1 MAVREI
7 LKYPDPRLRTKA
19 KRVRE
24 IDSSVQ
30 RLIDDLVDT
39 MRAANGVGLAA
50 TQVGVPFRV
59 AVVEPREGQLIV
71 LINPEI
77 VKTSGRR
84 RVEEACLSI
93 PGYWGELT
101 RSEAV
106 VVRALDRNGR
116 EFRLKATGLLAQA
129 LEHEIDHLNGI
140 LYIDRL
146 DRPEDLH
153 QVEAEPEEAAT

>member
-1 MAVREI
+1 VREVDGSI
-7 LKYPDPRLRTKA
+7 
-19 KRVRE
+19 
-24 IDSSVQ
+24 Q
-30 RLIDDLVDT
+30 RLIDDMVET

-50 TQVGVPFRV
+50 TQIGVPLRV
-59 AVVEPREGQLIV
+59 AVVEPRDGQLIV

-77 VKTSGRR
+77 VKTSGQR

-101 RSEAV
+101 RSEVV

-116 EFRLKATGLLAQA
+116 EFRVRGTGLLAQA
-129 LEHEIDHLNGI
+129 LEHEIDHLNGV

-153 QVEAEPEEAAT
+153 RVEVEEEAAT

>member
-19 KRVRE
+19 RRVRE
-24 IDSSVQ
+24 VDGSIQ
-30 RLIDDLVDT
+30 RLIDDMVET

-50 TQVGVPFRV
+50 TQIGVPLRV
-59 AVVEPREGQLIV
+59 AVVEPRDGQLIV

-77 VKTSGRR
+77 VKTSGQR

-101 RSEAV
+101 RSEVV

-116 EFRLKATGLLAQA
+116 EFRVRGTGLLAQA
-129 LEHEIDHLNGI
+129 LEHEIDHLNGV

-153 QVEAEPEEAAT
+153 RVEVEEEAAT

>member
-19 KRVRE
+19 RRVRE
-24 IDSSVQ
+24 VDGSIQ
-30 RLIDDLVDT
+30 RLIDDMVET

-50 TQVGVPFRV
+50 TQIGVPLRV
-59 AVVEPREGQLIV
+59 AVVEPRDGQLIV

-77 VKTSGRR
+77 VKTSGQR
-84 RVEEACLSI
+84 RVEEACLSV

-101 RSEAV
+101 RSEVV

-116 EFRLKATGLLAQA
+116 EFRVRGTGLLAQA
-129 LEHEIDHLNGI
+129 LEHEIDHLNGV

-153 QVEAEPEEAAT
+153 RVEIEEEAAT